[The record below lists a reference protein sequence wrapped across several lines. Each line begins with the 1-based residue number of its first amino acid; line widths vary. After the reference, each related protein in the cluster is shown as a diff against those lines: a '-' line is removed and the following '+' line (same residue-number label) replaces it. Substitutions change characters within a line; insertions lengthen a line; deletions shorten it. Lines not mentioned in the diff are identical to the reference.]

1 MKNFR
6 QKSPFAIISAERFT
20 ATMAENEKS
29 HNELLTQL
37 KRDGFK
43 TKVVE
48 GVYHDTKEKSIL
60 VILESKFVAVDL
72 GYLKNYG
79 SMFDQES
86 ILFVDADLKAELI
99 FPATNK
105 AEKLGNFISVTKGVA
120 IQCRNYTQDGN
131 DYYICDLAG
140 VA

>member
-1 MKNFR
+1 MIKKR
-6 QKSPFAIISAERFT
+6 TPFAIISAERFT
-20 ATMAENEKS
+20 LTNGENQKR
-29 HNELLTQL
+29 HQDLLAQL

-43 TKVVE
+43 TKVVD
-48 GVYHDTKEKSIL
+48 GVYHGQTEKSIL
-60 VILESKFVAVDL
+60 VLLESNFLSVDL

-79 SMFDQES
+79 MIFDQES
-86 ILFVDADLKAELI
+86 FLFVDSDRKAELH

-105 AEKLGNFISVTKGVA
+105 AEKLGNFVSVTKGIAV
-120 IQCRNYTQDGN
+120 QCNNYTQDGQ

>member
-1 MKNFR
+1 MIKKR
-6 QKSPFAIISAERFT
+6 TPFAIISAERFT
-20 ATMAENEKS
+20 LTNGENQKR
-29 HNELLTQL
+29 HQDLLAQL

-48 GVYHDTKEKSIL
+48 GVYHGQTEKSIL
-60 VILESKFVAVDL
+60 VLLESNFLAVDL

-79 SMFDQES
+79 MIFDQES
-86 ILFVDADLKAELI
+86 FLFVDADRKAELY

-105 AEKLGNFISVTKGVA
+105 AEKLGNFVSVTKGIAV
-120 IQCRNYTQDGN
+120 QCNNYTQDGQ

>member
-1 MKNFR
+1 MIKKR
-6 QKSPFAIISAERFT
+6 TPFAIISAERFT
-20 ATMAENEKS
+20 LTDGENQKR
-29 HNELLTQL
+29 HQELLAQL

-48 GVYHDTKEKSIL
+48 GVYHGQVEKSIL
-60 VILESKFVAVDL
+60 VLLESKFVAVDL

-86 ILFVDADLKAELI
+86 ILFVDADRKAELI

>member
-1 MKNFR
+1 MRKV
-6 QKSPFAIISAERFT
+6 KTPCAIISAERFT
-20 ATMAENEKS
+20 LTKGENQKR
-29 HNELLTQL
+29 HQELLTQL

-86 ILFVDADLKAELI
+86 ILFVDADRKAELI

>member
-1 MKNFR
+1 MIKKR
-6 QKSPFAIISAERFT
+6 TPFAIISAERFT
-20 ATMAENEKS
+20 LTNGENQKR
-29 HNELLTQL
+29 HQELLAQL

-60 VILESKFVAVDL
+60 VLLESNFIAVDL

-86 ILFVDADLKAELI
+86 ILFVDSDRKAELH

-105 AEKLGNFISVTKGVA
+105 AEKLGNFVAVTKGIA
-120 IQCRNYTQDGN
+120 IQCNNYTQDGQ
-131 DYYICDLAG
+131 DYYICDLSG

>member
-1 MKNFR
+1 MRKV
-6 QKSPFAIISAERFT
+6 KTPCAIISAERFT
-20 ATMAENEKS
+20 LTKGENQKR
-29 HNELLTQL
+29 HQDLLNQL

-48 GVYHDTKEKSIL
+48 GVYHGQTEKSIL
-60 VILESKFVAVDL
+60 VLLESNFLAVDL

-79 SMFDQES
+79 MIFDQES
-86 ILFVDADLKAELI
+86 ILFVDFDRKAELH

-105 AEKLGNFISVTKGVA
+105 AEKLGNFVAVTKGIA
-120 IQCRNYTQDGN
+120 IQCDNYTQDGQ
-131 DYYICDLAG
+131 DYYICDLSG

>member
-1 MKNFR
+1 MIKKR
-6 QKSPFAIISAERFT
+6 TPFAIISAERFT
-20 ATMAENEKS
+20 LTKGENQKR
-29 HNELLTQL
+29 HQELLTQL

-48 GVYHDTKEKSIL
+48 GVYHGQTEKSIL
-60 VILESKFVAVDL
+60 VLLESNFLAVDL

-79 SMFDQES
+79 MIFDQES
-86 ILFVDADLKAELI
+86 ILFVDSDRKAELH

-105 AEKLGNFISVTKGVA
+105 AEKLGNFVAVTKGIA
-120 IQCRNYTQDGN
+120 IQCDNYTQDGQ
-131 DYYICDLAG
+131 DYYICDLSG

>member
-20 ATMAENEKS
+20 ATMAENKKS
-29 HNELLTQL
+29 HDELLAQL

-48 GVYHDTKEKSIL
+48 GVYHDTAEKSIV
-60 VILESKFVAVDL
+60 VILSSNFLAVDL

-79 SMFDQES
+79 AMFDQES
-86 ILFVDADLKAELI
+86 ILFVDSDRKAELI
-99 FPATNK
+99 FPGLAKT
-105 AEKLGNFISVTKGVA
+105 EKLGNFISVTKGVA

-131 DYYICDLAG
+131 DFYICDLAG

>member
-1 MKNFR
+1 MIKKR
-6 QKSPFAIISAERFT
+6 TPFAIISAERFT
-20 ATMAENEKS
+20 LTNGENQKR
-29 HNELLTQL
+29 HQELLAQL

-48 GVYHDTKEKSIL
+48 GVYHGQVEKSIL
-60 VILESKFVAVDL
+60 VLLDSKFLAVDL

-79 SMFDQES
+79 MIFDQES
-86 ILFVDADLKAELI
+86 ILFVDAERKAELI

-105 AEKLGNFISVTKGVA
+105 AEKLGNFVSVTKGIAV
-120 IQCRNYTQDGN
+120 QCQNYTQDGQ
-131 DYYICDLAG
+131 DFYICDLSG

>member
-1 MKNFR
+1 MRKV
-6 QKSPFAIISAERFT
+6 KTPFAIISAERFT
-20 ATMAENEKS
+20 LTKGENQKR
-29 HNELLTQL
+29 HQDLLTQL

-48 GVYHDTKEKSIL
+48 GVYHGQTEKSIL
-60 VILESKFVAVDL
+60 VLLESNFLAVDL

-79 SMFDQES
+79 MIFDQES
-86 ILFVDADLKAELI
+86 ILFVDADRKAELH

-105 AEKLGNFISVTKGVA
+105 AEKLGNFVSVTKGIA
-120 IQCRNYTQDGN
+120 IQCNNYTQDGQ
-131 DYYICDLAG
+131 DYYICDLSG

>member
-1 MKNFR
+1 MIKKR
-6 QKSPFAIISAERFT
+6 TPFAIISAERFT
-20 ATMAENEKS
+20 LTKGENQKR
-29 HNELLTQL
+29 HQDLLNQL

-48 GVYHDTKEKSIL
+48 GVYHGQVEKSIL
-60 VILESKFVAVDL
+60 VLLESNFLAVDL

-79 SMFDQES
+79 MIFDQES
-86 ILFVDADLKAELI
+86 ILFVDADRKAELH

-105 AEKLGNFISVTKGVA
+105 AEKLGNFVAVTKGIA
-120 IQCRNYTQDGN
+120 IQCNNYTQDGQ
-131 DYYICDLAG
+131 DFYICDLSG

>member
-1 MKNFR
+1 MRKV
-6 QKSPFAIISAERFT
+6 KTPFAIISAERFT
-20 ATMAENEKS
+20 LTKGENQKR
-29 HNELLTQL
+29 HQDLLAQL

-48 GVYHDTKEKSIL
+48 GVYHGQTEKSIL
-60 VILESKFVAVDL
+60 VLLDSKFLAVDL

-79 SMFDQES
+79 MIFDQES
-86 ILFVDADLKAELI
+86 ILFVDADRKAELH

-105 AEKLGNFISVTKGVA
+105 AEKLGNFVSVTKGIA
-120 IQCRNYTQDGN
+120 IQCNNYTQDGQ
-131 DYYICDLAG
+131 DYYICDLSG

>member
-1 MKNFR
+1 MRKV
-6 QKSPFAIISAERFT
+6 KTPFAIISAERFT
-20 ATMAENEKS
+20 LTKGENQKR
-29 HNELLTQL
+29 HQDLLTQL

-48 GVYHDTKEKSIL
+48 GVYHGQTEKSIL
-60 VILESKFVAVDL
+60 VLLESNFLAVDL

-79 SMFDQES
+79 MIFDQES
-86 ILFVDADLKAELI
+86 ILFVDADRKAELH

-105 AEKLGNFISVTKGVA
+105 AEKLGSFVSVTKGIA
-120 IQCRNYTQDGN
+120 IQCNNYTQDGQ
-131 DYYICDLAG
+131 DYYICDLSG

>member
-20 ATMAENEKS
+20 ATKSENEKS
-29 HNELLTQL
+29 HNELLAQL

-60 VILESKFVAVDL
+60 VIL
-72 GYLKNYG
+72 
-79 SMFDQES
+79 
-86 ILFVDADLKAELI
+86 
-99 FPATNK
+99 
-105 AEKLGNFISVTKGVA
+105 
-120 IQCRNYTQDGN
+120 
-131 DYYICDLAG
+131 
-140 VA
+140 

>member
-1 MKNFR
+1 MIKKR
-6 QKSPFAIISAERFT
+6 TPFAIISAERFT
-20 ATMAENEKS
+20 LTNGENQKR
-29 HNELLTQL
+29 HQDLLAQL

-48 GVYHDTKEKSIL
+48 GVYHGQVEKSIL
-60 VILESKFVAVDL
+60 VLLESNFLAVDL

-79 SMFDQES
+79 MIFDQES
-86 ILFVDADLKAELI
+86 ILFVDADRKAELH
-99 FPATNK
+99 FPASNK
-105 AEKLGNFISVTKGVA
+105 AEKLGNFVSVTKGIA
-120 IQCRNYTQDGN
+120 IQCNNYTQDGQ

>member
-1 MKNFR
+1 MRKV
-6 QKSPFAIISAERFT
+6 KTPFAIISAERFT
-20 ATMAENEKS
+20 LTKGENQKR
-29 HNELLTQL
+29 HQDLLNQL

-48 GVYHDTKEKSIL
+48 GVYHGQVEKSIL
-60 VILESKFVAVDL
+60 VLLDSKFLAVDL

-79 SMFDQES
+79 MIFDQES
-86 ILFVDADLKAELI
+86 ILFVDADRKAELH
-99 FPATNK
+99 FPSTNK
-105 AEKLGNFISVTKGVA
+105 AEKLGNFVSVTKGIA
-120 IQCRNYTQDGN
+120 IQCNNYTQDGQ

>member
-1 MKNFR
+1 MK
-6 QKSPFAIISAERFT
+6 KVKTPFVIISAERFT
-20 ATMAENEKS
+20 LTKGENQKR
-29 HNELLTQL
+29 HQELLNQL

-48 GVYHDTKEKSIL
+48 GVYHGQTEKSIL
-60 VILESKFVAVDL
+60 VLLESNFLAVDL

-79 SMFDQES
+79 MIFDQES
-86 ILFVDADLKAELI
+86 ILFVDADRKAELH
-99 FPATNK
+99 FPASNK
-105 AEKLGNFISVTKGVA
+105 AEKLGNFVSVTKGIA
-120 IQCRNYTQDGN
+120 IQCNNYTQDGQ

>member
-1 MKNFR
+1 MIKKR
-6 QKSPFAIISAERFT
+6 TPFAIISAERFT
-20 ATMAENEKS
+20 LTKGENQKR
-29 HNELLTQL
+29 HQDLLTQL

-48 GVYHDTKEKSIL
+48 GVYHGQTEKSIL
-60 VILESKFVAVDL
+60 VLLESNFLAVDL

-79 SMFDQES
+79 MIFDQES
-86 ILFVDADLKAELI
+86 ILFVDADRKAELH

-105 AEKLGNFISVTKGVA
+105 AEKLGNFVAVTKGIA
-120 IQCRNYTQDGN
+120 IQCDNYTQDGQ
-131 DYYICDLAG
+131 DYYICDLSG